1 MAPARSYLALSGAAR
16 LPGWASFAI
25 LRAENV
31 SSDPKPG
38 ASSIMSPAKIPDD
51 LVKPQGGRIVLV
63 VLDGLGGLPHP
74 TSGLTE
80 LEAARTPNLDALAA
94 RSSLG
99 MLIPVAPGVTPGSG
113 PGHLALFGYHPMET
127 VIGRGA
133 LSALGVGFE
142 LRPGDLAVRLNLA
155 TLDGDGRVVDR
166 RAGRPSDAVGQA
178 AVDRLR
184 EGFQEGLGLPAG
196 GEIFVEHEKEHRAV
210 LVLRAPGLDERLRDT
225 DPQVEGVAPH
235 APEALDPAAK
245 TASELLIRVLTRA
258 REVLADGDPISGVL
272 ARGYAVHRG
281 LPGLQER
288 FGLKGVAIA
297 RYPMYRGV
305 ARLVGMEIAG
315 PPNSDQEAVE
325 ILARGLG
332 DFDFHFLH
340 HKAPDARG
348 EDGDFDA
355 KVASIEAAD
364 RWMEEV
370 AALDADVLM
379 VTGDHSTPA
388 AMAYHSWHAVPAL
401 IRSPWARPSAKEF
414 GESACR
420 AGELGIL
427 EARHLMS
434 LALAHAGRLE
444 KFGA

>member
-1 MAPARSYLALSGAAR
+1 MPSAR
-16 LPGWASFAI
+16 
-25 LRAENV
+25 
-31 SSDPKPG
+31 
-38 ASSIMSPAKIPDD
+38 IPDD
-51 LVKPQGGRIVLV
+51 LVKSGGGRIVLV

-74 TSGLTE
+74 DSGLTE

-99 MLIPVAPGVTPGSG
+99 MLLPVAPGVTPGSG
-113 PGHLALFGYHPMET
+113 PGHLALFGYDPLET

-142 LRPGDLAVRLNLA
+142 LEAGDLAVRLNLA
-155 TLDGDGRVVDR
+155 TLDEDGRVVDR
-166 RAGRPSDAVGQA
+166 RAGRPSDEVGQA
-178 AVDRLR
+178 AVERLR
-184 EGFQEGLGLPAG
+184 DGLRKGVELPEG

-210 LVLRAPGLDERLRDT
+210 LILRAPGLDDRLRDT
-225 DPQVEGVAPH
+225 DPQTEGIEPN
-235 APEALDPAAK
+235 APEALDPAAED
-245 TASELLIRVLTRA
+245 ASRILTQVLRRA
-258 REVLADGDPISGVL
+258 REILADGDPISGVL
-272 ARGYAVHRG
+272 ARGYAVHQG

-288 FGLKGVAIA
+288 FGLRGVAIA

-315 PPNSDQEAVE
+315 PPSSDEEAVE
-325 ILARGLG
+325 LLGRGLE
-332 DFDFHFLH
+332 DYDFHFLH

-364 RWMEEV
+364 RWMKGV
-370 AALDADVLM
+370 AALKPDVLV

-388 AMAYHSWHAVPAL
+388 AMAYHSWHSVPVL
-401 IRSPWARPSAKEF
+401 IQSRWARPSAKTF
-414 GESACR
+414 GESTCR
-420 AGELGIL
+420 GGDLGTL
-427 EARHLMS
+427 EARHLMA
-434 LALAHAGRLE
+434 LCLAHAGRLE